1 MIETFPEMTEETNN
15 FWKYWMQTLLMQ
27 FAYEEVHRVDAYGMR
42 HKHNKELK
50 NNIERALLALLLRR
64 RNARV

>member
-1 MIETFPEMTEETNN
+1 
-15 FWKYWMQTLLMQ
+15 MQTLLMQ
-27 FAYEEVHRVDAYGMR
+27 FAYEEVHRMDAYGIR

-50 NNIERALLALLLRR
+50 DNIERALLALLLTR